1 MGPLA
6 AIQDLL
12 LLALGVAAA
21 GFEAWALVD
30 ALRYPAQAYPAA
42 GKRTRTFWLTILGVC
57 LVVGII
63 TMRAV
68 IFSMGW
74 IAVLGAAIYAT
85 DVRPALRQVSG
96 RGGQRW

>member
-6 AIQDLL
+6 TIQEFLL
-12 LLALGVAAA
+12 LGLGVAAA
-21 GFEAWALVD
+21 GFEAWALLD

-42 GKRTRTFWLTILGVC
+42 GKRTRTFWLTVLGVC

-74 IAVLGAAIYAT
+74 IAVVGAALYAI
-85 DVRPALRQVSG
+85 DVRPALRQVTG
-96 RGGQRW
+96 RGGNRW